1 MKGEM
6 TMSYLTREEILVG
19 AYDCVCKSK
28 NIEYNSPE
36 NNFATIADMWTSY
49 IRAAFPHGVDKLE
62 AKDVAA
68 MMVLFKMAR
77 VATGRGKADNWI
89 DAAGYAAC
97 GGETE
102 KIIRPDTEVSKDTD
116 CEMVV

>member
-1 MKGEM
+1 MG
-6 TMSYLTREEILVG
+6 YYFNREDILNG
-19 AYDCVCKSK
+19 AKDCVCRSR
-28 NIEYNSPE
+28 EADYSSPE
-36 NNFATIADMWTSY
+36 NSFKVIASMWTSY
-49 IRAAFPHGVDKLE
+49 LCATGKMPEDNGAVLT

-68 MMVLFKMAR
+68 MMVLFKMSR

-102 KIIRPDTEVSKDTD
+102 KIIRPDTEVSKGTD

>member
-1 MKGEM
+1 
-6 TMSYLTREEILVG
+6 MSYLTREEILVR
-19 AYDCVCKSK
+19 AHDCVCKSK

-77 VATGRGKADNWI
+77 VATGVGKVDNWV

-102 KIIRPDTEVSKDTD
+102 RIPDPDETVSDD
-116 CEMVV
+116 VW